1 MLRILKFIKD
11 YLSIIVLIP
20 TLLGALFQI
29 FNIIFYVGLPYIRYF
44 SASQLIPDGILIIFL
59 IFFLIIIYILILF
72 FKFQYEDLKSNYLED
87 KGIYEISTFIF
98 FSIFLILLPFSIY
111 KLYNHSLQN
120 DIISLYSHFFSQVIL
135 TLNISLLFLYLNEVI
150 NIKIDILNNTMLIN
164 YTRKV
169 IFFITTLFSTY
180 LLLNLIN
187 TLYIS
192 NEMIVQS
199 KDLYNFRK
207 LKEKF
212 KQEGNIDN
220 IKILYLNRDYI
231 FCEVSTSFGKE
242 IAIIEQKELL
252 SIFPK
257 KGDDEDK

>member
-1 MLRILKFIKD
+1 MLNILKFIKD

-59 IFFLIIIYILILF
+59 ILFLIIIYILIIF
-72 FKFQYEDLKSNYLED
+72 FKFQYNDLKSNYLED
-87 KGIYEISTFIF
+87 KGLYEISTFVF

-111 KLYNHSLQN
+111 KLYADPTQN
-120 DIISLYSHFFSQVIL
+120 DVISLFSHFFNQVIL
-135 TLNISLLFLYLNEVI
+135 TLNISLLLLYLNEVI
-150 NIKIDILNNTMLIN
+150 NIKIDHLNNTILIV
-164 YTRKV
+164 YTRKL
-169 IFFITTLFSTY
+169 IFFITILLSTY
-180 LLLNLIN
+180 LLFNLIN

-192 NEMIVQS
+192 NKMIVQS
-199 KDLYNFRK
+199 ENLYNFRK
-207 LKEKF
+207 LKDKF
-212 KQEGNIDN
+212 QQLENVDKV
-220 IKILYLNRDYI
+220 KILYLNRDYI

-257 KGDDEDK
+257 KDDDK

>member
-1 MLRILKFIKD
+1 MLHILKFIKD

-150 NIKIDILNNTMLIN
+150 NIKIDHLNNTMLIN
-164 YTRKV
+164 YTRKL

-180 LLLNLIN
+180 LLFNLIN

-212 KQEGNIDN
+212 KQQGNVDN
-220 IKILYLNRDYI
+220 VKILYLNRDYV
-231 FCEVSTSFGKE
+231 FCEISTSFGKE

-257 KGDDEDK
+257 KDDDEEK